1 MAGCNCG
8 GGGTA
13 KRYELQDPKGENAG
27 TYLTRTEAVA
37 ALSVAPAG
45 YRVVTKG

>member
-13 KRYELQDPKGENAG
+13 KRYQLQDGGGAVKG

-37 ALSVAPAG
+37 ALSVSPSG
-45 YRVVTKG
+45 YRVVTVG